1 MFGRII
7 LFLFSIFVLFPN
19 SVFADVIINE
29 IMYDLDGS
37 DTGREWIEV
46 YNSGNTP
53 IDLINYKLFEANT
66 NHGLTVF
73 QGDSILDAQDYL
85 IISSDPNKFKND
97 WPNFYGTILKSSF
110 SLSNEGEDIA
120 LKDNNLNFIN
130 QHHYDPLSGAQ
141 GDGNSLQLISG
152 SWLASTPTPG
162 AINENSSNSSTT
174 ETSNVST
181 EENITVTP
189 STTKQKI
196 KTQIIVKNIAF
207 VGIPLE
213 FQANT
218 IGYNGELMSYGKY
231 FWNFGDGDSK
241 EIKINESKFFH
252 TYFYP
257 GDHDVNLEYYLAYNS
272 GNPDA
277 IDKKII
283 KVIVPD
289 IVISKV
295 GEAEDFFIELTN
307 NTNYEANLSSWRLAS
322 DRINFSLPQ
331 NTILGSKKKIIL
343 SPHITGFSIED
354 KGSLKF
360 MTPQGE
366 VIYSYLTPIIPVPVL
381 PKITSPA
388 VKPLEVLEEDKIG
401 EISEEDLSAS
411 VVNSESNNN
420 YLPMFVF
427 VLFLGTTSSAVY
439 FIRSKKKPILSGDDF
454 ELIDE

>member
-1 MFGRII
+1 MSGKII
-7 LFLFSIFVLFPN
+7 LFLFSIFTLFPGL
-19 SVFADVIINE
+19 VFADVIINE
-29 IMYDLDGS
+29 IQLS
-37 DTGREWIEV
+37 PTENRFIEL
-46 YNSGNTP
+46 YNNGDSV
-53 IDLINYKLFEANT
+53 IDLTGWYIQRKTATGSTFGSLISSPNFEGKVIGAYEYFLISKTAFNNSDIVLNFTLTESNTIQIKNSNGVIVDKL
-66 NHGLTVF
+66 GW
-73 QGDSILDAQDYL
+73 GDS
-85 IISSDPNKFKND
+85 SDCNNVCPSNPIN
-97 WPNFYGTILKSSF
+97 GE
-110 SLSNEGEDIA
+110 SLSRTT
-120 LKDNNLNFIN
+120 NNFWS
-130 QHHYDPLSGAQ
+130 SGV
-141 GDGNSLQLISG
+141 
-152 SWLASTPTPG
+152 PTPG
-162 AINENSSNSSTT
+162 AINENTSNSSIT

-181 EENITVTP
+181 EENIAVT
-189 STTKQKI
+189 SSSAKQKI
-196 KTQIIVKNIAF
+196 KTQIIAKNIAF

-218 IGYNGELMSYGKY
+218 TGYYGELMSYGKY

-241 EIKINESKFFH
+241 ETKINEGKFFH

-257 GDHDVNLEYYLAYNS
+257 GDYDVNLEYYLAYNS

-277 IDKKII
+277 IDKRVIKI
-283 KVIVPD
+283 IVPD

-295 GEAEDFFIELTN
+295 GEAGDFFIELTN
-307 NTNYEANLSSWRLAS
+307 NTNYEANLSSWRLTS
-322 DRINFSLPQ
+322 DRMNFSLPQ

-354 KGSLKF
+354 KSSLKL

-366 VIYSYLTPIIPVPVL
+366 VVYSYLTPIIPVPIL
-381 PKITSPA
+381 PKTTSPA
-388 VKPLEVLEEDKIG
+388 VKPLEVLEENKID
-401 EISEEDLSAS
+401 EVFEEDLSAS